1 LVNEGND
8 RSVAG
13 GRAIERNATGQYL

>member
-1 LVNEGND
+1 VNEGGD

-13 GRAIERNATGQYL
+13 GRAIERSATGQYL

>member
-1 LVNEGND
+1 LVNEGGD

-13 GRAIERNATGQYL
+13 GRAIERSATGQYL